1 MNSTRKKKNQI
12 YIIKRTFLSLN
23 MCRLPFPLVETF
35 FSDAGALYL
44 VLLRRADLLWIS
56 CLDYRQTQEGIGQLT
71 AACQLKKMMKN
82 KQ

>member
-12 YIIKRTFLSLN
+12 YIVKLTFLSLN